1 MHATISL
8 TLILS
13 FLLLWPGAAQS
24 ASTSQI
30 ADETRRTF
38 TSSRRIIN
46 VWWLPVEYWM
56 AAAREIGRDE
66 QEIERTRQAFGGY
79 LMLAVV
85 DAEIRPDGSL
95 DALSTAEIVKRVDIR
110 VNDKQEKVMHNV
122 DPNLQQLAPELTYI
136 LRTSLVTLGQGLR
149 ILPLPNLKSDGQQ
162 SLGSTGPG
170 RMKVTYKTG
179 VDQEVEFWWHGPLTS
194 ITGPK
199 KCETGERAEAS
210 WTHCP
215 WDGTP
220 LQ

>member
-1 MHATISL
+1 MHAMVSL
-8 TLILS
+8 TLVLS

-46 VWWLPVEYWM
+46 LWWLPVEYWM

-66 QEIERTRQAFGGY
+66 QEIERTKQAFGGY

-95 DALSTAEIVKRVDIR
+95 DALSTAEIVKRIDIR
-110 VNDKQEKVMHNV
+110 VNDKEETVLRNV
-122 DPNLQQLAPELTYI
+122 DPKVQQLAPDLTYI
-136 LRTSLVTLGQGLR
+136 LQASLVTLGQGLR
-149 ILPLPNLKSDGQQ
+149 ILPLPNLGSDGKPI
-162 SLGSTGPG
+162 LSTTSPG
-170 RMKVTYKTG
+170 RMRVTYKTG
-179 VDQEVEFWWHGPLTS
+179 VDEEVEFWWHGPLTA
-194 ITGPK
+194 IVGPK
-199 KCETGERAEAS
+199 KCGTGEHAEAS

-220 LQ
+220 LE